1 METAKLN
8 GSVKSGPN
16 SKKMNNNDS
25 IIKQANTRLL
35 GNLYQHLFSDYFY
48 NILKEKHILNSLDE
62 NFTADNYDGIVVFS
76 NTNNLINLTKVSAQ
90 FTIEQSNIIRAI
102 SRISCD
108 KQRNAIYDLN
118 SLTQDFKSSS
128 INNHKKYYITHPI

>member
-1 METAKLN
+1 MSNLDT
-8 GSVKSGPN
+8 
-16 SKKMNNNDS
+16 

-48 NILKEKHILNSLDE
+48 TILKEKHILNLLDE

-76 NTNNLINLTKVSAQ
+76 NTNNLINLTKVIAQ
-90 FTIEQSNIIRAI
+90 FPIEQSNIIRAI

-118 SLTQDFKSSS
+118 SITQEILDQHS
-128 INNHKKYYITHPI
+128 